1 VDINFTLEKEMKK
14 LIFIFSYIFL
24 MNINSCFSQLLEN
37 SKKEYES
44 VTRFVCGY
52 SNDFNELDLGITFGK
67 VINSFDTIYY
77 IKFQLCAPI
86 PELREDIQIKKS
98 NAITF
103 LSKSGKKTDLKLTN
117 VISFTDKEEEKKMGD
132 QVSAVKTYYSTIL
145 ILNVTKDKLVEI
157 CSEPFY
163 NIIIPYYNSTSKIEN
178 SAIFVKPT
186 LFIRRSFI
194 QKSIKYILDI

>member
-1 VDINFTLEKEMKK
+1 
-14 LIFIFSYIFL
+14 

-44 VTRFVCGY
+44 VTRFVYGY

-117 VISFTDKEEEKKMGD
+117 VISFIDKEEEKKMGD

-163 NIIIPYYNSTSKIEN
+163 NIIIPYYNSTSKVEN

-186 LFIRRSFI
+186 LFIRRNFI